1 MSREIKFRGLT
12 KDSKWVYGN
21 LITTIYKGGFVTA
34 IQEEIDDESIPIY
47 EPLPIRVIFNSRT
60 ICQYSGLKDIDG
72 VEIYEGDIL
81 YDYLGNK
88 YIVEY
93 KNGSFAIKYPY
104 CDDYWSLYDF
114 INIKNLEVSGNIF
127 ENEDLLEDK

>member
-1 MSREIKFRGLT
+1 MNREIKFRAWDKHYKKFRDIVLNNSISALNNNEINERFVLT
-12 KDSKWVYGN
+12 
-21 LITTIYKGGFVTA
+21 
-34 IQEEIDDESIPIY
+34 
-47 EPLPIRVIFNSRT
+47 
-60 ICQYSGLKDIDG
+60 QYSGLKDIDG

-127 ENEDLLEDK
+127 ENEDLLEDR